1 MHPFVKICGLRNP
14 EDARLAYELG
24 ADAIGF
30 VNYAK
35 SPRHVTPE
43 EVRFCCA
50 GLPATLKKVL
60 VCVNASRDEILPYL
74 EAGCNVVQLHGQE
87 TPEFARSLPCEV
99 WLALRLGQASDGLRA
114 RDFPCSRIVCDSAPR
129 HAELPGGTGET
140 GDWQLARD
148 FTAKSSL
155 PVLLAGGLHVGNVRQ
170 ALLEVGAAGVDLS
183 SGVESA
189 PGIKDPTK
197 IAAFLRLLNAQL
209 RGRPDRRQQP

>member
-1 MHPFVKICGLRNP
+1 MSPYVKICGLRKA
-14 EDARLAYELG
+14 EDARLACELG

-43 EVRFCCA
+43 EVRRCCA
-50 GLPATLKKVL
+50 GLPPSLQKVL

-74 EAGCNVVQLHGQE
+74 NAGCNVVQLHGQE
-87 TPEFARSLPCEV
+87 TSEFARSLPCEV

-114 RDFPCSRIVCDSAPR
+114 RDFPCSRVICDSAPH

-148 FTAKSSL
+148 FTAESPL
-155 PVLLAGGLHVGNVRQ
+155 PVLLAGGLHIGNVRQ
-170 ALLEVGAAGVDLS
+170 ALLHVGAAGIDLS
-183 SGVESA
+183 SGVESS
-189 PGIKDPTK
+189 PGIKDPAK
-197 IAAFLRLLNAQL
+197 IAAFLRLLKV
-209 RGRPDRRQQP
+209 